1 MADGLS
7 AHCGEPSPETQPDR
21 IRALEHCGVEEN
33 ARSCN
38 PPEMH
43 PAWVSPPSSA
53 SEQLDLDQ
61 NLKTPL
67 RSGHSAASGTSETGN
82 ASESSFLLNQLHV
95 HHQDPKE
102 LNCQQVSRMP
112 HEMLKDQH
120 STVAQGQS
128 SSANVAWLT
137 IFCSPVDELDTV
149 SSGVSKPPSCF
160 PCNSSGTLKINEPQ
174 PGTTLGCTQG
184 FQSHAA
190 RGQLTKTSFV
200 CDGKHSSLEHTVAES
215 SLLKDANVIANGRNS
230 THDVCSGNT
239 VGCTGS
245 ALGAASTF
253 QTMRQTDTELNC
265 ICSDLKELDLNI
277 GVTGNSGN
285 CLRSTSDFVEVFFSN
300 TVNSAA
306 GSMLTPKSGLSSAE
320 QLLNG
325 VAIKDGSGCLPSQQH
340 LENPE
345 QSSKVFIEKPKTLT
359 ETVGDN
365 DNRNIL
371 KSKGNPEED
380 CQFHGQESMEIK
392 VTSTPVKQEQRP
404 NHAAPFSA
412 EILEGSYSGNCSH
425 RDGSQL
431 SKLHLSLLFPEL
443 LLGHYPLPTFSQKAK
458 FWLRRLQ

>member
-21 IRALEHCGVEEN
+21 IRALEHCRVEEN

-61 NLKTPL
+61 NSKTPL

-82 ASESSFLLNQLHV
+82 DSESSFLLNQLHV

-120 STVAQGQS
+120 STIARGQS

-137 IFCSPVDELDTV
+137 IFSSPVDELHTV

-184 FQSHAA
+184 FQSHVA

-285 CLRSTSDFVEVFFSN
+285 CLGSNSDFVEVFFSN

-320 QLLNG
+320 QLLND

-345 QSSKVFIEKPKTLT
+345 QSSKVVIEKPKTLT

-365 DNRNIL
+365 VNRNIL

-443 LLGHYPLPTFSQKAK
+443 LLGHYPLPTFLQKAK